1 MKNKYLVILLSVL
14 TITLFVGCGTPR
26 SKLVKI
32 AIEQAKRKEGKKEKV
47 TPKPNTIIKDVEPE
61 VVTIKDV
68 VNPSGKGKIR
78 ESDIN
83 NLIPP
88 AEGKLIQVEGL
99 IWKEVNELTIDL
111 GVSSNQVE
119 QIIALR
125 DHVKKNWHYVFDP
138 VRGKDTWRS
147 AEATLALKY
156 KGQYPGDCDD
166 YAILMASFARQIGLR
181 SRMVGGYDN
190 GSGHA
195 FAEFLLPSNQ
205 SNNPSLRGNDY
216 RTDSNGKWV
225 SLDWFSGSEHNKYTH
240 DIKVFEDI

>member
-1 MKNKYLVILLSVL
+1 MKPRLLHF
-14 TITLFVGCGTPR
+14 IF
-26 SKLVKI
+26 I
-32 AIEQAKRKEGKKEKV
+32 AISLIAIQGCCGRSCIVASANAKMEEEAKKSKSTPQPKTIKKDIEPNKVVIDDIFTPKEERIIKEDLIKRK
-47 TPKPNTIIKDVEPE
+47 
-61 VVTIKDV
+61 
-68 VNPSGKGKIR
+68 
-78 ESDIN
+78 
-83 NLIPP
+83 IPR

-99 IWKEVNELTIDL
+99 VAKEVSELTIDL
-111 GVSSNQVE
+111 ETGPNQIN
-119 QIIALR
+119 QILSMR
-125 DHVKKNWHYVFDP
+125 DFVKNKWHYVFDP
-138 VRGKDTWRS
+138 ATGHDTWRS

-156 KGQYPGDCDD
+156 KGRYTGDCDD

-195 FAEFLLPSNQ
+195 FAEFLLPNNQ